1 MEYTR
6 TEIRT
11 GLLIVAAAILAAGV
25 IFVVGDFRSFFTPRM
40 RVEAVFDGSNG
51 LKPYSGVRYAGVEVG
66 EVRAIRLTKDK
77 PPRVSLDLV
86 VRRDAGIQKGSEAR
100 IKTLGFLGER
110 YVEIEPPARGGPVL
124 GEGGRI
130 PGRSSAQLEDMGPLF
145 EDLLGNV
152 RETRKQMDSLFGDEH
167 FRADLKE
174 AVKRAGDLT
183 EELKNVLSE
192 NRSELKE
199 TLRHARSASGEVDS
213 LLKERRDEISAAIKD
228 LASIA
233 DKMDRTADDLDALA
247 KKSRGI
253 VDRSESNI
261 EGTITDLRSTARNV
275 RDLSS
280 DLKKNPHKLIWSVP
294 NPFRR
299 DKEEASPEA
308 PVPAQGAPPPS
319 TPPPATGP

>member
-11 GLLIVAAAILAAGV
+11 GLLIVLAAILAALV
-25 IFVVGDFRSFFTPRM
+25 IFIVGDFRNLFTPKM
-40 RVEAVFDGSNG
+40 HVQAIFDGSNG
-51 LKPYSGVRYAGVEVG
+51 LKPYAGVRYAGVEVG

-86 VRRDAGIQKGSEAR
+86 VRRDAGIQEGSEAR

-110 YVEIEPPARGGPVL
+110 YVEIDPPARGGPVL
-124 GEGGRI
+124 EEGGRV
-130 PGRSSAQLEDMGPLF
+130 PGRATAQLEDMGPLF
-145 EDLLGNV
+145 EDLLGNI
-152 RETRKQMDSLFGDEH
+152 RETRKQVDSLLGDEN
-167 FRADLKE
+167 FRTDLKE
-174 AVKRAGDLT
+174 AVRRASDLT
-183 EELKNVLSE
+183 EELKGVLSE
-192 NRSELKE
+192 NRAELKQ

-213 LLKERRDEISAAIKD
+213 LFKERREEISQALKD

-253 VDRSESNI
+253 VDRNESNI

-275 RDLSS
+275 RDLSG
-280 DLKKNPHKLIWSVP
+280 DLKKHPHKIIWSVP

-299 DKEEASPEA
+299 DKDEEVA
-308 PVPAQGAPPPS
+308 PVAPAAKGGAP
-319 TPPPATGP
+319 

>member
-11 GLLIVAAAILAAGV
+11 GLMIVAAAMLAALV
-25 IFVVGDFRSFFTPRM
+25 IFVVGDFRNFFTPKM
-40 RVEAVFDGSNG
+40 RVEAVFDETSG
-51 LKPYSGVRYAGVEVG
+51 LKPYAEVRYAGVVIG
-66 EVRAIRLTKDK
+66 EVRAIRLTEEK
-77 PPRVSLDLV
+77 PPRVLLDV
-86 VRRDAGIQKGSEAR
+86 KVWRDARIQQGSEAR

-110 YVEIEPPARGGPVL
+110 YVEIAPPARGGPPL
-124 GEGGRI
+124 GDGARIEGHAT
-130 PGRSSAQLEDMGPLF
+130 AQLEDLGPILD
-145 EDLLGNV
+145 DLVGNI
-152 RETRKQMDSLFGDEH
+152 RETRAQVDSLLGDES
-167 FRADLKE
+167 FRTDLKD

-192 NRSELKE
+192 NRSELKQ
-199 TLRHARSASGEVDS
+199 TLRHARSASGEVDA

-233 DKMDRTADDLDALA
+233 DKMNRTADDLDALA
-247 KKSRGI
+247 KRSRGI

-280 DLKKNPHKLIWSVP
+280 DLKRNPHKLIWSVP

-299 DKEEASPEA
+299 NKSGETATEAEPAPAAPRAKTSP
-308 PVPAQGAPPPS
+308 
-319 TPPPATGP
+319 